1 MVQWIRTRLLVQGTW
16 IQSLV
21 WEDSASQGAIKPMYH
36 SHWAWAQEPASHN
49 YWACASQLLKPAH
62 SRACKLQL
70 LKPVLL
76 EPVFHNKRSHLNE
89 KLVHHKERV
98 APTYYNLRK
107 PLCISEDPVK
117 QTNKNTT
124 SLITL
129 SDFRQYYKATVIKT
143 AWYWN
148 KNRHMAQW
156 NRIESQEIKST
167 HLCQL
172 VFDKGSKNIL
182 IRWRKDSLF
191 SKWCWESWTVTSKSV
206 KLEHSLTPYIKTISK
221 WLKNLNVRP
230 NTIKLLEENIGKTF
244 SDINC
249 TNVYFC

>member
-1 MVQWIRTRLLVQGTW
+1 MQGTW

-21 WEDSASQGAIKPMYH
+21 WEDSTSQGATKPMCH
-36 SHWAWAQEPASHN
+36 SHWAWALEPAGHN
-49 YWACASQLLKPAH
+49 SWACASQLLKPAH
-62 SRACKLQL
+62 SRACKLQP

-76 EPVFHNKRSHLNE
+76 EPVFHNKRSHHNE
-89 KLVHHKERV
+89 KLVRHKERV
-98 APTYYNLRK
+98 APTYYTLRK

-117 QTNKNTT
+117 QTNTNTI

-156 NRIESQEIKST
+156 NRIEHQETKST

-182 IRWRKDSLF
+182 IQWRKDSLF
-191 SKWCWESWTVTSKSV
+191 SKRCWESRTVTSKSV
-206 KLEHSLTPYIKTISK
+206 KLEHSLTPYTKTISK
-221 WLKNLNVRP
+221 WFKNLYVRP
-230 NTIKLLEENIGKTF
+230 DTIKLLEENIDKYSLT
-244 SDINC
+244 
-249 TNVYFC
+249 